1 VKPYRELWWP
11 KFRPF
16 LWITD
21 DLPDTKRGRRKASNC
36 GLWIRIRRDVYD
48 NEPWVFQQEVFES
61 RYWMRHPWRLID
73 FYWFYKGPQQQVLIR
88 PVTTLA
94 DMVLL
99 YRIRKRERAAEHL
112 CRVECMSRAQEI
124 RARLDAIG
132 PDMANSVAARSY
144 ARSITTAR
152 NYPFFA
158 AAAWD
163 EERAYKEIMR
173 WL

>member
-1 VKPYRELWWP
+1 MKPYRELWWP

-21 DLPDTKRGRRKASNC
+21 DLPDTKRGRRKASNY
-36 GLWIRIRRDVYD
+36 GLWIRIRRDVYE

-61 RYWMRHPWRLID
+61 RYWMLRGFGLYYLFCRL
-73 FYWFYKGPQQQVLIR
+73 FYPTG
-88 PVTTLA
+88 
-94 DMVLL
+94 LL
-99 YRIRKRERAAEHL
+99 RF
-112 CRVECMSRAQEI
+112 ECMIRAQEI

-144 ARSITTAR
+144 ARSITKDS

-158 AAAWD
+158 AARWD
-163 EERAYKEIMR
+163 EEMAFNEIMK